1 MKSSKPLR
9 GFTGSRRYTL
19 PGALPLPHPV
29 TAALAAGR
37 LTHALCL
44 EAPSPALLRDTAI
57 SLAGALLCRK
67 GGAAMCGDCPAC
79 RKVLVGEHPDL
90 MLYDPEENKDIY
102 KKDSVRDL
110 RADLYRTPVEAAR
123 KVAILQLAERLPA
136 EGQNLL
142 LKIIEEPP
150 ADTFFIFTVQNRY
163 RLLPTVLSRVTCYA
177 LPPAGAEDCLRRMR
191 ELAPGHTEEELNC
204 ALLRCGGIPE
214 TGAALLKDPAIQKR
228 YAAAE
233 EMLAGLAMGNG
244 YRILAAAAPME
255 RDRAGYTAL
264 LETLGEHLDA
274 NPDIHL
280 VCIDTLSK
288 IKPKAKPFEN
298 AYDADYDYMGR
309 LKAFADSRG
318 ICVLLVH
325 HTRKSK
331 NPEDSFDNI
340 NGSTGILGA
349 ADFTI
354 VLDKQSRMDDEA
366 GFLLT
371 GRDIE
376 QCERVIRF
384 DKARCRW
391 VMQGTAAQ
399 LAAQRRV
406 AEYEAEPIVKTL
418 RVLLQQGDGT
428 WSGYSKNLM
437 EMGQRYAH
445 TELAP
450 TSQALAKRITELE
463 PMLWERD
470 AVKHWMQDNGSS
482 AKRHCFRQ
490 QRIDNTVA
498 DSSSAQLSLR
508 HKYC

>member
-1 MKSSKPLR
+1 MKSSKPLH

-150 ADTFFIFTVQNRY
+150 VDTFFIFTVQNRY

-191 ELAPGHTEEELNC
+191 ELAPGHTEEELNR

-264 LETLGEHLDA
+264 LETLGELLA
-274 NPDIHL
+274 NPAL
-280 VCIDTLSK
+280 REMYNL
-288 IKPKAKPFEN
+288 P
-298 AYDADYDYMGR
+298 GR
-309 LKAFADSRG
+309 TA
-318 ICVLLVH
+318 
-325 HTRKSK
+325 
-331 NPEDSFDNI
+331 
-340 NGSTGILGA
+340 
-349 ADFTI
+349 
-354 VLDKQSRMDDEA
+354 
-366 GFLLT
+366 
-371 GRDIE
+371 
-376 QCERVIRF
+376 
-384 DKARCRW
+384 ARCR
-391 VMQGTAAQ
+391 AA
-399 LAAQRRV
+399 LA
-406 AEYEAEPIVKTL
+406 P
-418 RVLLQQGDGT
+418 LLQMCER
-428 WSGYSKNLM
+428 N
-437 EMGQRYAH
+437 AH
-445 TELAP
+445 LPLVTALLAEGGKRSRANGAGGAAGPAAPPPPRASPVGFDCVETACGRPYPAHSFSPPCRPPAPKPKIP
-450 TSQALAKRITELE
+450 TS
-463 PMLWERD
+463 PM
-470 AVKHWMQDNGSS
+470 
-482 AKRHCFRQ
+482 
-490 QRIDNTVA
+490 
-498 DSSSAQLSLR
+498 
-508 HKYC
+508 

>member
-1 MKSSKPLR
+1 MNEMKEAVGNWREAKQFSPADENDFLR
-9 GFTGSRRYTL
+9 WLDKADTEEKLFS
-19 PGALPLPHPV
+19 
-29 TAALAAGR
+29 R
-37 LTHALCL
+37 LTFWFTFRGLPADQNQRYHLVQERARELRLWNGL
-44 EAPSPALLRDTAI
+44 ELKLRRWQDRVADEYEQIGKEAFAARIGEDYADYINSLTDPEAAPQQAAPEPETAKPAGVQAWSARELSEMVLPPIRHVVEGLLPM
-57 SLAGALLCRK
+57 GM
-67 GGAAMCGDCPAC
+67 G
-79 RKVLVGEHPDL
+79 VLVAKPKLGKSW
-90 MLYDPEENKDIY
+90 MQT
-102 KKDSVRDL
+102 RL
-110 RADLYRTPVEAAR
+110 R
-123 KVAILQLAERLPA
+123 
-136 EGQNLL
+136 
-142 LKIIEEPP
+142 
-150 ADTFFIFTVQNRY
+150 
-163 RLLPTVLSRVTCYA
+163 RLLEGR
-177 LPPAGAEDCLRRMR
+177 PA
-191 ELAPGHTEEELNC
+191 
-204 ALLRCGGIPE
+204 
-214 TGAALLKDPAIQKR
+214 PANMHVMFQAQR
-228 YAAAE
+228 LGE
-233 EMLAGLAMGNG
+233 G
-244 YRILAAAAPME
+244 
-255 RDRAGYTAL
+255 L
-264 LETLGEHLDA
+264 LETLGEYLDA

-470 AVKHWMQDNGSS
+470 AVRHTVSKHGSTS
-482 AKRHCFRQ
+482 QKHCFKMYRL
-490 QRIDNTVA
+490 DNAGA
-498 DSSSAQLSLR
+498 DVPSAQVSLS
-508 HKYC
+508 

>member
-1 MKSSKPLR
+1 
-9 GFTGSRRYTL
+9 
-19 PGALPLPHPV
+19 
-29 TAALAAGR
+29 
-37 LTHALCL
+37 
-44 EAPSPALLRDTAI
+44 
-57 SLAGALLCRK
+57 
-67 GGAAMCGDCPAC
+67 
-79 RKVLVGEHPDL
+79 
-90 MLYDPEENKDIY
+90 
-102 KKDSVRDL
+102 
-110 RADLYRTPVEAAR
+110 
-123 KVAILQLAERLPA
+123 
-136 EGQNLL
+136 
-142 LKIIEEPP
+142 
-150 ADTFFIFTVQNRY
+150 
-163 RLLPTVLSRVTCYA
+163 
-177 LPPAGAEDCLRRMR
+177 
-191 ELAPGHTEEELNC
+191 
-204 ALLRCGGIPE
+204 
-214 TGAALLKDPAIQKR
+214 
-228 YAAAE
+228 
-233 EMLAGLAMGNG
+233 
-244 YRILAAAAPME
+244 
-255 RDRAGYTAL
+255 
-264 LETLGEHLDA
+264 
-274 NPDIHL
+274 
-280 VCIDTLSK
+280 
-288 IKPKAKPFEN
+288 
-298 AYDADYDYMGR
+298 MGR

-470 AVKHWMQDNGSS
+470 AIRYWDTRCGT
-482 AKRHCFRQ
+482 AGKRHNFKQ
-490 QRIDNTVA
+490 ERIDNTVPA
-498 DSSSAQLSLR
+498 TSTQGSLR
-508 HKYC
+508 HNFH

>member
-1 MKSSKPLR
+1 MNEMKEAVGNWREAKQFSPADENDFLR
-9 GFTGSRRYTL
+9 WLDKADTEEKLFS
-19 PGALPLPHPV
+19 
-29 TAALAAGR
+29 R
-37 LTHALCL
+37 LTFWFTFRGLPADQNQRYHLVQERARELRLWNGL
-44 EAPSPALLRDTAI
+44 ELKLRRWQDRVADEYEQIGKEAFAARIGEDYADYINSLTDPEAAPQRAAPEPEPAKPAGVQAWSARELSEMVLPPIRHVVEGLLPM
-57 SLAGALLCRK
+57 GM
-67 GGAAMCGDCPAC
+67 G
-79 RKVLVGEHPDL
+79 VLVAKPKLGKSW
-90 MLYDPEENKDIY
+90 MQT
-102 KKDSVRDL
+102 RL
-110 RADLYRTPVEAAR
+110 R
-123 KVAILQLAERLPA
+123 
-136 EGQNLL
+136 
-142 LKIIEEPP
+142 
-150 ADTFFIFTVQNRY
+150 
-163 RLLPTVLSRVTCYA
+163 RLLEGR
-177 LPPAGAEDCLRRMR
+177 PA
-191 ELAPGHTEEELNC
+191 
-204 ALLRCGGIPE
+204 
-214 TGAALLKDPAIQKR
+214 PANMHVMFQAQR
-228 YAAAE
+228 LGE
-233 EMLAGLAMGNG
+233 G
-244 YRILAAAAPME
+244 
-255 RDRAGYTAL
+255 L
-264 LETLGEHLDA
+264 LETLGEYLDA

-450 TSQALAKRITELE
+450 NLQMLSKRIQELQ

-470 AVKHWMQDNGSS
+470 TIRYWYNSNGNAGRKHN
-482 AKRHCFRQ
+482 FRQ
-490 QRIDNTVA
+490 ERIDNNASVPV
-498 DSSSAQLSLR
+498 SAQLSLR
-508 HKYC
+508 HNDH

>member
-1 MKSSKPLR
+1 MNEMKEAVGNWREAKQFSPADENDFLR
-9 GFTGSRRYTL
+9 WLDKADTEEKLFS
-19 PGALPLPHPV
+19 
-29 TAALAAGR
+29 R
-37 LTHALCL
+37 LTFWFTFRGLPADQNQRYHLVQERARELRLWNGLELKLRRWQDRVADEYEQIGKEAFAARIGEDYADYINSLTDPEAAPQQAAPEPETAKPAGVQAWSARELSEMVLPPIRHVVEGLLPMGMGVLVAKPKLGKSWMVLDLCL
-44 EAPSPALLRDTAI
+44 TVAQGEPFLGFPTRQHGTLYLALED
-57 SLAGALLCRK
+57 GK
-67 GGAAMCGDCPAC
+67 
-79 RKVLVGEHPDL
+79 
-90 MLYDPEENKDIY
+90 
-102 KKDSVRDL
+102 
-110 RADLYRTPVEAAR
+110 
-123 KVAILQLAERLPA
+123 
-136 EGQNLL
+136 
-142 LKIIEEPP
+142 
-150 ADTFFIFTVQNRY
+150 
-163 RLLPTVLSRVTCYA
+163 SRMQTR
-177 LPPAGAEDCLRRMR
+177 LRR
-191 ELAPGHTEEELNC
+191 
-204 ALLRCGGIPE
+204 
-214 TGAALLKDPAIQKR
+214 
-228 YAAAE
+228 
-233 EMLAGLAMGNG
+233 
-244 YRILAAAAPME
+244 
-255 RDRAGYTAL
+255 L
-264 LETLGEHLDA
+264 LETLGEYLDA

-391 VMQGTAAQ
+391 VMQGTVAQ

-470 AVKHWMQDNGSS
+470 AVKYWRNRRENGGM
-482 AKRHCFRQ
+482 RHCFKQERL
-490 QRIDNTVA
+490 DNTQTCRSEQITV
-498 DSSSAQLSLR
+498 
-508 HKYC
+508 KT

>member
-1 MKSSKPLR
+1 MNEMKEAVGNWREAKQFSPADENDFLR
-9 GFTGSRRYTL
+9 WLDKADTEEKLFS
-19 PGALPLPHPV
+19 
-29 TAALAAGR
+29 R
-37 LTHALCL
+37 LTFWFTF
-44 EAPSPALLRDTAI
+44 R
-57 SLAGALLCRK
+57 G
-67 GGAAMCGDCPAC
+67 
-79 RKVLVGEHPDL
+79 
-90 MLYDPEENKDIY
+90 
-102 KKDSVRDL
+102 
-110 RADLYRTPVEAAR
+110 
-123 KVAILQLAERLPA
+123 LPA
-136 EGQNLL
+136 DQNQRYHL
-142 LKIIEEPP
+142 
-150 ADTFFIFTVQNRY
+150 VQER
-163 RLLPTVLSRVTCYA
+163 A
-177 LPPAGAEDCLRRMR
+177 R
-191 ELAPGHTEEELNC
+191 ELRLWN
-204 ALLRCGGIPE
+204 
-214 TGAALLKDPAIQKR
+214 
-228 YAAAE
+228 
-233 EMLAGLAMGNG
+233 GLGEG
-244 YRILAAAAPME
+244 
-255 RDRAGYTAL
+255 L
-264 LETLGEHLDA
+264 LETLGEYLDA

-384 DKARCRW
+384 DQARCRW

>member
-1 MKSSKPLR
+1 MDEMKEAVGNWREAKQFSPADENDFLR
-9 GFTGSRRYTL
+9 WLDKADTEEKLFS
-19 PGALPLPHPV
+19 
-29 TAALAAGR
+29 R
-37 LTHALCL
+37 LTFWFTFRGLPADQNQRYHLVQERARELRLWNGLELKLRRWQDRVADEYEQIGKEAFAARIGEDYADYINSLTDPEAAPQQAAPEPETAKPAGVQAWSARELSEMELPPIRHVVEGLLPMGMGVLVAKPKLGKSWMVLDLCL
-44 EAPSPALLRDTAI
+44 AVAQGEPFLGFPTRQHGTLYLALEDGKSRMQTRLR
-57 SLAGALLCRK
+57 
-67 GGAAMCGDCPAC
+67 
-79 RKVLVGEHPDL
+79 
-90 MLYDPEENKDIY
+90 
-102 KKDSVRDL
+102 
-110 RADLYRTPVEAAR
+110 
-123 KVAILQLAERLPA
+123 
-136 EGQNLL
+136 
-142 LKIIEEPP
+142 
-150 ADTFFIFTVQNRY
+150 
-163 RLLPTVLSRVTCYA
+163 RLL
-177 LPPAGAEDCLRRMR
+177 
-191 ELAPGHTEEELNC
+191 
-204 ALLRCGGIPE
+204 
-214 TGAALLKDPAIQKR
+214 
-228 YAAAE
+228 
-233 EMLAGLAMGNG
+233 EML
-244 YRILAAAAPME
+244 
-255 RDRAGYTAL
+255 
-264 LETLGEHLDA
+264 GEYLDA

-428 WSGYSKNLM
+428 WSGNAQALM
-437 EMGQRYAH
+437 QMGERY
-445 TELAP
+445 TNEELASS
-450 TSQALAKRITELE
+450 TRALAGRIKELQ

-470 AVKHWMQDNGSS
+470 AIKCWDKQNGTGG
-482 AKRHCFRQ
+482 KRYCFKMN
-490 QRIDNTVA
+490 RIDNTAPVM
-498 DSSSAQLSLR
+498 DSAQLSLR
-508 HKYC
+508 HNYR

>member
-1 MKSSKPLR
+1 MDEMKEAVGNWREAKQFSPADENDFLR
-9 GFTGSRRYTL
+9 WLDKADTEEKLFS
-19 PGALPLPHPV
+19 
-29 TAALAAGR
+29 R
-37 LTHALCL
+37 LTFWFTFRGLPADQNQRYHLVQERARELRLWNGLELKLRRWQDRVADEYEQIGKEAFAARIGEDYAGYINSLTDPEAAPQQAAPEPETAKPAGVQAWSARELSEMELPPIRHVVEGLLPMGMGVLVAKPKLGKSWMVLDLCL
-44 EAPSPALLRDTAI
+44 AVAQ
-57 SLAGALLCRK
+57 
-67 GGAAMCGDCPAC
+67 
-79 RKVLVGEHPDL
+79 GEPFLGFPTRQHG
-90 MLYDPEENKDIY
+90 MLY
-102 KKDSVRDL
+102 
-110 RADLYRTPVEAAR
+110 
-123 KVAILQLAERLPA
+123 LALED
-136 EGQNLL
+136 G
-142 LKIIEEPP
+142 K
-150 ADTFFIFTVQNRY
+150 
-163 RLLPTVLSRVTCYA
+163 SRMQTR
-177 LPPAGAEDCLRRMR
+177 LRR
-191 ELAPGHTEEELNC
+191 
-204 ALLRCGGIPE
+204 
-214 TGAALLKDPAIQKR
+214 
-228 YAAAE
+228 
-233 EMLAGLAMGNG
+233 
-244 YRILAAAAPME
+244 
-255 RDRAGYTAL
+255 L
-264 LETLGEHLDA
+264 LETLGEYLDA

-470 AVKHWMQDNGSS
+470 AVKYWRNRRENGGM
-482 AKRHCFRQ
+482 RHCFKQERL
-490 QRIDNTVA
+490 DNTNTCCSEQITV
-498 DSSSAQLSLR
+498 
-508 HKYC
+508 KT

>member
-1 MKSSKPLR
+1 MDEMKEAVGNWREAKQFSPADENDFLR
-9 GFTGSRRYTL
+9 WLDKADTEEKLFS
-19 PGALPLPHPV
+19 
-29 TAALAAGR
+29 R
-37 LTHALCL
+37 LTFWFTFRGLPADQNQRYHLVQERARELRLWNGLELKLRRWQDRVADEYEQIGKEAFAARIGEDYADYINSLTDPEAAPQQAAPEPETAKPAGVQAWSARELSEMELPPIRHVVEGLLPMGMGVLVAKPKLGKSWMVLDLCL
-44 EAPSPALLRDTAI
+44 AVAQGEPFLGFPTRQHGTLYLALED
-57 SLAGALLCRK
+57 GK
-67 GGAAMCGDCPAC
+67 
-79 RKVLVGEHPDL
+79 
-90 MLYDPEENKDIY
+90 
-102 KKDSVRDL
+102 
-110 RADLYRTPVEAAR
+110 
-123 KVAILQLAERLPA
+123 
-136 EGQNLL
+136 
-142 LKIIEEPP
+142 
-150 ADTFFIFTVQNRY
+150 
-163 RLLPTVLSRVTCYA
+163 SRMQTR
-177 LPPAGAEDCLRRMR
+177 LRR
-191 ELAPGHTEEELNC
+191 
-204 ALLRCGGIPE
+204 
-214 TGAALLKDPAIQKR
+214 
-228 YAAAE
+228 
-233 EMLAGLAMGNG
+233 
-244 YRILAAAAPME
+244 
-255 RDRAGYTAL
+255 L
-264 LETLGEHLDA
+264 LETLGEYLDA

-406 AEYEAEPIVKTL
+406 AEYEAEPIVRTL

-428 WSGYSKNLM
+428 WCGYSKNLM

-470 AVKHWMQDNGSS
+470 AVKYWRNRRENGGM
-482 AKRHCFRQ
+482 RHCFKQERL
-490 QRIDNTVA
+490 DNTNTCCSEQITV
-498 DSSSAQLSLR
+498 
-508 HKYC
+508 KT

>member
-1 MKSSKPLR
+1 M
-9 GFTGSRRYTL
+9 
-19 PGALPLPHPV
+19 
-29 TAALAAGR
+29 
-37 LTHALCL
+37 
-44 EAPSPALLRDTAI
+44 
-57 SLAGALLCRK
+57 
-67 GGAAMCGDCPAC
+67 
-79 RKVLVGEHPDL
+79 
-90 MLYDPEENKDIY
+90 
-102 KKDSVRDL
+102 
-110 RADLYRTPVEAAR
+110 
-123 KVAILQLAERLPA
+123 
-136 EGQNLL
+136 
-142 LKIIEEPP
+142 
-150 ADTFFIFTVQNRY
+150 
-163 RLLPTVLSRVTCYA
+163 
-177 LPPAGAEDCLRRMR
+177 
-191 ELAPGHTEEELNC
+191 
-204 ALLRCGGIPE
+204 
-214 TGAALLKDPAIQKR
+214 
-228 YAAAE
+228 
-233 EMLAGLAMGNG
+233 
-244 YRILAAAAPME
+244 
-255 RDRAGYTAL
+255 
-264 LETLGEHLDA
+264 
-274 NPDIHL
+274 
-280 VCIDTLSK
+280 
-288 IKPKAKPFEN
+288 
-298 AYDADYDYMGR
+298 
-309 LKAFADSRG
+309 
-318 ICVLLVH
+318 LLVH

-354 VLDKQSRMDDEA
+354 VLDKQSRMDEEA

-470 AVKHWMQDNGSS
+470 AVKYWRNRRENGGM
-482 AKRHCFRQ
+482 RHCFKQERL
-490 QRIDNTVA
+490 DNTNTCRSEQITV
-498 DSSSAQLSLR
+498 
-508 HKYC
+508 KT

>member
-1 MKSSKPLR
+1 MNEMKEAVGNWREAKQFSPADENDFLR
-9 GFTGSRRYTL
+9 WLDKADTEEKLFS
-19 PGALPLPHPV
+19 
-29 TAALAAGR
+29 R
-37 LTHALCL
+37 LTFWFTFRGLPADQNQRYHLVQERARELRLWNGLELKLRRWQDRVADEYEQIGKEAFAARIGEDYADYINSLTDPEAAPQQAAPEPETAKPAGVQAWSARELSEMVLPPIRHVVEGLLPMGMGVLVAKPKLGKSWMVLDLCL
-44 EAPSPALLRDTAI
+44 AVAQGEPFLGFPTRQHGTLYLALEDGKSRMQTRLR
-57 SLAGALLCRK
+57 
-67 GGAAMCGDCPAC
+67 
-79 RKVLVGEHPDL
+79 
-90 MLYDPEENKDIY
+90 
-102 KKDSVRDL
+102 
-110 RADLYRTPVEAAR
+110 
-123 KVAILQLAERLPA
+123 
-136 EGQNLL
+136 
-142 LKIIEEPP
+142 
-150 ADTFFIFTVQNRY
+150 
-163 RLLPTVLSRVTCYA
+163 RLLEGR
-177 LPPAGAEDCLRRMR
+177 PAPANMHVMFQAQRLGE
-191 ELAPGHTEEELNC
+191 G
-204 ALLRCGGIPE
+204 LL
-214 TGAALLKDPAIQKR
+214 
-228 YAAAE
+228 
-233 EMLAGLAMGNG
+233 EML
-244 YRILAAAAPME
+244 
-255 RDRAGYTAL
+255 
-264 LETLGEHLDA
+264 GEYLDA

-354 VLDKQSRMDDEA
+354 VLDKQ
-366 GFLLT
+366 
-371 GRDIE
+371 
-376 QCERVIRF
+376 
-384 DKARCRW
+384 
-391 VMQGTAAQ
+391 
-399 LAAQRRV
+399 RRV

-470 AVKHWMQDNGSS
+470 AVRHTVSKHGSTS
-482 AKRHCFRQ
+482 QKHCFKMYRL
-490 QRIDNTVA
+490 DNAGA
-498 DSSSAQLSLR
+498 DVPSAQVSLS
-508 HKYC
+508 

>member
-1 MKSSKPLR
+1 MNEMKEAVGNWREAKQFSPADENDFLR
-9 GFTGSRRYTL
+9 WLDKADTEEKLFS
-19 PGALPLPHPV
+19 
-29 TAALAAGR
+29 R
-37 LTHALCL
+37 LTFWFTFRGLPADQNQRYHLVQERARELRLWNGL
-44 EAPSPALLRDTAI
+44 ELKLRRWQDRVADEYEQIGKEAFAARIGEDYADYINSLTDPEAAPQQAAPEPEAAKPAGVQAWSARELSEMVLPPIRHVVEGLLPM
-57 SLAGALLCRK
+57 GM
-67 GGAAMCGDCPAC
+67 G
-79 RKVLVGEHPDL
+79 VLVAKPKLGKSR
-90 MLYDPEENKDIY
+90 MQT
-102 KKDSVRDL
+102 RL
-110 RADLYRTPVEAAR
+110 R
-123 KVAILQLAERLPA
+123 
-136 EGQNLL
+136 
-142 LKIIEEPP
+142 
-150 ADTFFIFTVQNRY
+150 
-163 RLLPTVLSRVTCYA
+163 RLLEGR
-177 LPPAGAEDCLRRMR
+177 PA
-191 ELAPGHTEEELNC
+191 
-204 ALLRCGGIPE
+204 
-214 TGAALLKDPAIQKR
+214 PANMHVMFQAQR
-228 YAAAE
+228 LGE
-233 EMLAGLAMGNG
+233 G
-244 YRILAAAAPME
+244 
-255 RDRAGYTAL
+255 L
-264 LETLGEHLDA
+264 LETLGEYLDA

>member
-1 MKSSKPLR
+1 MLESERKLIIVAHGPAGGVELLLLLR
-9 GFTGSRRYTL
+9 GEMQLDDVRDAVATHDRRDARIDIVLTVL
-19 PGALPLPHPV
+19 TVQQDRDRKDAVLVVENGADDLRRRRADAELG
-29 TAALAAGR
+29 AALAAQDGPAALAAR
-37 LTHALCL
+37 IGEDYADYINSLTDPEAAPEQAAPEPETAKPAGVQAWSARELSEMVLPPIRHVVEGLLPMGMGVLVAKPKLGKSWMVLDLCL
-44 EAPSPALLRDTAI
+44 AVAQGEPFLGFPTRQHGTLYLALEDGKSRMQTRLR
-57 SLAGALLCRK
+57 
-67 GGAAMCGDCPAC
+67 
-79 RKVLVGEHPDL
+79 
-90 MLYDPEENKDIY
+90 
-102 KKDSVRDL
+102 
-110 RADLYRTPVEAAR
+110 
-123 KVAILQLAERLPA
+123 
-136 EGQNLL
+136 
-142 LKIIEEPP
+142 
-150 ADTFFIFTVQNRY
+150 
-163 RLLPTVLSRVTCYA
+163 RLLEGR
-177 LPPAGAEDCLRRMR
+177 PAPANMHVMFQAQRLGE
-191 ELAPGHTEEELNC
+191 G
-204 ALLRCGGIPE
+204 LL
-214 TGAALLKDPAIQKR
+214 
-228 YAAAE
+228 
-233 EMLAGLAMGNG
+233 EML
-244 YRILAAAAPME
+244 
-255 RDRAGYTAL
+255 
-264 LETLGEHLDA
+264 GEYLDA

-450 TSQALAKRITELE
+450 NLQMLSKRIQELQ

-470 AVKHWMQDNGSS
+470 TIRYWYNSNGNAGRKHN
-482 AKRHCFRQ
+482 FRQ
-490 QRIDNTVA
+490 ERTDHNASVPV
-498 DSSSAQLSLR
+498 SAQLSLR
-508 HKYC
+508 HNYH